1 MSQPTVSVV
10 VPAYNNG
17 RFLAETIDTVLAQE
31 GVDFELVVADHAS
44 SDDTREVMDRYAD
57 DPRVRL
63 LDTPAG
69 GGAPANWTRVTDE
82 ARGELVKLVCGDDTL
97 RPGVLARQARLLL
110 DRPDAVLTACRRD
123 VIDST
128 SRTLLAG
135 RGLQKIDRPLSGA
148 EAVRR
153 AVRSGVN
160 PFGEPASVMMRR
172 SALTAAGGW
181 FPEFPYLIDQGTY
194 CRVLLNGDFVPDTEV
209 GATFR
214 MSAEQWSVVLVKEQ
228 SEQARGFYRWMHEN
242 HPEVVSSND
251 LRVGNARA
259 ALAARM
265 RRLAYAVLR
274 RRMR

>member
-17 RFLAETIDTVLAQE
+17 RFLAETIDSVLSQE
-31 GVDFELVVADHAS
+31 GVDFELIVADHAS
-44 SDDTREVMDRYAD
+44 TDDTRSVMDRYAD

-69 GGAPANWTRVTDE
+69 GGAPANWKRVSDE
-82 ARGELVKLVCGDDTL
+82 ASGELIKLVCGDDTL
-97 RPGVLARQARLLL
+97 RPGVLRRQAELLRA
-110 DRPDAVLTACRRD
+110 RPAAVLTACRRD

-128 SRTLLAG
+128 STTLLAG
-135 RGLQKIDRPLSGA
+135 RGLQKIDKPSSGP

-172 SALTAAGGW
+172 SALTEAGGW

-194 CRVLLNGDFVPDTEV
+194 CRVLLHGDFVPDTET

-214 MSAEQWSVVLVKEQ
+214 MSSEQWSVVLVKQQ
-228 SEQARGFYRWMHEN
+228 SDQAKGFYRWLHEH
-242 HPEVVSSND
+242 HPDVVSAND
-251 LRVGNARA
+251 LRVGSLRA